1 MITFSR
7 TAIRPSHCLIAIFL
21 LVSRHFPALPTY
33 AQEPSPCTRQPC
45 HSVLPDTLMSTGLPL
60 VVVTTVDNEEPTF
73 DLAYPPEGSA
83 GKGITN
89 VTKVPGRVMVIL
101 RGDTLFDS
109 GEYARDSAGMTIR
122 VRGNSSAWSIK
133 HPFKIKLQRK
143 GDMLR
148 RGDER
153 YADKNWVLIYEDPHS
168 LSNAVARQVC
178 RMLRM
183 EYVPSGEYVNLLF
196 NGDYRG
202 LYFLSESVSR
212 NPSCRIDVD
221 KLKGYII
228 ELDPYW
234 WNEEVWFET
243 TLTRGSPFRRYT
255 FKHPDGENVTEEQ
268 VEYISA
274 VMSAVEESL
283 MDGTYSDLIDVES
296 FVEWILAHDILGTWD
311 SMGSNTFLTKHDD
324 TRNSKVRLG
333 PPWDFDTVMMMD
345 GEWSRMHDMMLF
357 PWFWGEGP
365 DGQFTRMYYMQLEDV
380 RGWLFDAMADW
391 AGDFLKTETA
401 KGIDRSRRYDSAR
414 WGIEYRTVGEDVGR
428 ICDWFRT
435 RKAWAGSTVS
445 IPTPC
450 QESVPRP
457 SAVYDVQGKIS
468 PPRHKSIYIKNGRKF
483 VNK

>member
-1 MITFSR
+1 M
-7 TAIRPSHCLIAIFL
+7 TAIRPSHCLIAFFFL
-21 LVSRHFPALPTY
+21 VLRPFSALPSH
-33 AQEPSPCTRQPC
+33 AQEPSSCQRQPS
-45 HSVLPDTLMSTGLPL
+45 HSVPLDTLMSTGLPL
-60 VVVTTVDNEEPTF
+60 VVVTTVDGEEPTF

-109 GEYARDSAGMTIR
+109 GEYASGSAGMTIR
-122 VRGNSSAWSIK
+122 VRGNSSAWSVK

-153 YADKNWVLIYEDPHS
+153 YADKDW
-168 LSNAVARQVC
+168 
-178 RMLRM
+178 
-183 EYVPSGEYVNLLF
+183 F

-221 KLKGYII
+221 KDTGYII

-234 WNEEVWFET
+234 WNEDVWFET

-255 FKHPDGENVTEEQ
+255 FKHPDSEDVTEEQ
-268 VEYISA
+268 VEYISG
-274 VMSAVEESL
+274 VMSDVEESI
-283 MDGTYSDLIDVES
+283 MDGTYSGLIDVES

-324 TRNSKVRLG
+324 TRVSKVRLG

-345 GEWSRMHDMMLF
+345 GDWSRMHDTMLF

-365 DGQFTRMYYMQLEDV
+365 EGQFTRMYYMRLEDV

-391 AGDFLKTETA
+391 AGEFLETETA

-414 WGIEYRTVGEDVGR
+414 WGIGYRTVGENVER
-428 ICDWFRT
+428 ICDWFWT
-435 RKAWAGSTVS
+435 RKEWAGFTVS
-445 IPTPC
+445 VPTLR
-450 QESVPRP
+450 QDSVPRP
-457 SAVYDVQGKIS
+457 SAVYDLQGHRIKGTS
-468 PPRHKSIYIKNGRKF
+468 HHGVYIRDGRKY
-483 VNK
+483 VR

>member
-1 MITFSR
+1 MRTFSK
-7 TAIRPSHCLIAIFL
+7 TAIRPSHCLIAFFFL
-21 LVSRHFPALPTY
+21 VLRPFSALPSH
-33 AQEPSPCTRQPC
+33 AQEPSSCQRQPS
-45 HSVLPDTLMSTGLPL
+45 HSVPLDTLMSTGLPL
-60 VVVTTVDNEEPTF
+60 VVVTTVDGEEPTF

-109 GEYARDSAGMTIR
+109 GEYASGSAGMTIR
-122 VRGNSSAWSIK
+122 VRGNSSAWSVK

-153 YADKNWVLIYEDPHS
+153 YADKDWVLIYEDPYS

-178 RMLRM
+178 GMLCM

-212 NPSCRIDVD
+212 NPSCRI
-221 KLKGYII
+221 I
-228 ELDPYW
+228 EYDAYW
-234 WNEEVWFET
+234 WNEDVWFET

-255 FKHPDGENVTEEQ
+255 FKHPDSEDVTEEQ
-268 VEYISA
+268 VEYISG
-274 VMSAVEESL
+274 VMSDVEESI
-283 MDGTYSDLIDVES
+283 MDGTYSGLIDVES

-324 TRNSKVRLG
+324 TRVSKVRLG

-345 GEWSRMHDMMLF
+345 GDWSRMHDTMLF

-365 DGQFTRMYYMQLEDV
+365 EGQFTRMYYMRLEDV

-391 AGDFLKTETA
+391 AGEFLETETA
-401 KGIDRSRRYDSAR
+401 KGIDRSLRYDSAR
-414 WGIEYRTVGEDVGR
+414 WGIGYRTVGENVER
-428 ICDWFRT
+428 ICDWFWT
-435 RKAWAGSTVS
+435 RKEWAGFTVS
-445 IPTPC
+445 VPTLR
-450 QESVPRP
+450 QDSVPRP
-457 SAVYDVQGKIS
+457 SAVYDLQGHRIKGTS
-468 PPRHKSIYIKNGRKF
+468 HHGVYIRDGRKY
-483 VNK
+483 VR

>member
-1 MITFSR
+1 MRTFSM
-7 TAIRPSHCLIAIFL
+7 TAIRPSHCLIAFFFL
-21 LVSRHFPALPTY
+21 VLRPFSALPSH
-33 AQEPSPCTRQPC
+33 AQEPSSCQRQPS
-45 HSVLPDTLMSTGLPL
+45 HSVPLDTLMSTGLPL
-60 VVVTTVDNEEPTF
+60 VVVTTVDGEEPTF

-109 GEYARDSAGMTIR
+109 GEYASGSAGMTIR
-122 VRGNSSAWSIK
+122 VRGNSSAWSVK

-153 YADKNWVLIYEDPHS
+153 YADKDWVLIYEDPYS

-178 RMLRM
+178 GMLCM
-183 EYVPSGEYVNLLF
+183 DYVPSGEYVNLLF

-221 KLKGYII
+221 KDTGYII

-234 WNEEVWFET
+234 WNEDVWFET

-255 FKHPDGENVTEEQ
+255 FKHPDSEDVTEEQ
-268 VEYISA
+268 VEYISG
-274 VMSAVEESL
+274 VMSDVEESI
-283 MDGTYSDLIDVES
+283 MDGTYSGLIDVES

-324 TRNSKVRLG
+324 TRVSKVKLG

-345 GEWSRMHDMMLF
+345 GDWSRMHDTMLF

-365 DGQFTRMYYMQLEDV
+365 EGQFTRMYYMRLEDV
-380 RGWLFDAMADW
+380 RGWLFDAMAHW
-391 AGDFLKTETA
+391 AREFLETEAA

-414 WGIEYRTVGEDVGR
+414 WGIGYRTVGENVER
-428 ICDWFRT
+428 ICDWFWT
-435 RKAWAGSTVS
+435 RKEWAGFTVS
-445 IPTPC
+445 VPTLR
-450 QESVPRP
+450 QDSVPRP
-457 SAVYDVQGKIS
+457 SAVYDLQGHRIKGTS
-468 PPRHKSIYIKNGRKF
+468 HHGVYIRDGRKY
-483 VNK
+483 VR